1 MRCAPRLL
9 SLTMMLVSSRAAAG
23 NSDEVNAGVDVTL
36 TGGAVVANVSTGAS
50 LWYNPAGLARYD
62 AASFEITGITFKVSS
77 VKAPGLL
84 TLETGE
90 QSSDRRIDISVIPEA
105 ITFTIPL
112 EKLRFGIGLFNS
124 SIRRELIQEEAIHPG
139 NPAAMPPTPPAS
151 WNAGANSRVD
161 NFHLSVG
168 IANPFDKRKQK
179 ALVGGA
185 FDIVVSTAR
194 IDRLI
199 SGFYAGGAEGALS
212 RTDLSNTTGLGLQVK
227 GGVQWMPIPELRL
240 GFSLSTPSYLFMI
253 AERLTANELEVPPG
267 ASPVDPMGT
276 NTRVRKI
283 SGGWVGAEPG
293 TMRLGI
299 AYVGN
304 WGWIEG
310 DLVVDFRLRSSRF
323 LFNQRT
329 VPNGRIGV
337 VINVHKF
344 IKLGLG
350 AFTDFSQTEQL
361 LLVGD
366 RQIDFFGGNFGILF
380 TNKDTKNGSPETSA
394 DDDKTLIAVAI
405 GVRYSHGRG
414 DLLGLLLPPF
424 YDPDA
429 IQTRPVDTKIND
441 ADINFGVKVF
451 F

>member
-1 MRCAPRLL
+1 MGRVSTAIALAVLL
-9 SLTMMLVSSRAAAG
+9 ASSPAAAG

-50 LWYNPAGLARYD
+50 LWYNPAGLARYH
-62 AASFEITGITFKVSS
+62 AASFELTGVTFKVSS

-105 ITFTIPL
+105 ITFTVPL
-112 EKLRFGIGLFNS
+112 KKLRFGIGLFNS
-124 SIRRELIQEEAIHPG
+124 SVRRELVQEDVFHPG
-139 NPAAMPPTPPAS
+139 DAAAMPATPSAS
-151 WNAGANSRVD
+151 WNAGANTRVD
-161 NFHLSVG
+161 HFHVSTG

-194 IDRLI
+194 IDGLI

-212 RTDLSNTTGLGLQVK
+212 RTELSNTAGLGLQVK
-227 GGVQWMPIPELRL
+227 GGVQWIPIPELRL
-240 GFSLSTPSYLFMI
+240 GFSLSTPSYMFMI
-253 AERLTANELEVPPG
+253 AERLTANEIEAPP
-267 ASPVDPMGT
+267 SPGDPMGT
-276 NTRVRKI
+276 NTKIRKI
-283 SGGWVGAEPG
+283 SGGWVGTEPG

-299 AYVGN
+299 AYAGN

-310 DLVVDFRLRSSRF
+310 DLVVDFKLRSSRF

-350 AFTDFSQTEQL
+350 AFTDLSQTEE
-361 LLVGD
+361 LVVLGD
-366 RQIDFFGGNFGILF
+366 RQIDFFGGNLGLLF
-380 TNKDTKNGSPETSA
+380 TNKDTKTEPTAKS
-394 DDDKTLIAVAI
+394 DDGKLLIAVAI

-414 DLLGLLLPPF
+414 NMLGLLLPPF

>member
-1 MRCAPRLL
+1 MGRVSTAIALAVL
-9 SLTMMLVSSRAAAG
+9 LVSGTAAAG

-50 LWYNPAGLARYD
+50 LWYNPAGLARYNK
-62 AASFEITGITFKVSS
+62 ASFELTGVTFKVSA

-90 QSSDRRIDISVIPEA
+90 QSSERRVDISVIPEA
-105 ITFTIPL
+105 ITFTVPL
-112 EKLRFGIGLFNS
+112 KKLRFGIGLFNS
-124 SIRRELIQEEAIHPG
+124 SVRRELVQEDVFHPG
-139 NPAAMPPTPPAS
+139 DPAAMPPTPSAD
-151 WNAGANSRVD
+151 WNAGANTRVD
-161 NFHLSVG
+161 HFHISTG

-199 SGFYAGGAEGALS
+199 SGFYAGGSEGALS
-212 RTDLSNTTGLGLQVK
+212 RTDLSNTAGLGLQVK
-227 GGVQWMPIPELRL
+227 GGVQWIPIPKLRL
-240 GFSLSTPSYLFMI
+240 GFSLATPSYLFMV
-253 AERLTANELEVPPG
+253 AERLSANELEVPPG
-267 ASPVDPMGT
+267 SSPVDPMGT
-276 NTRVRKI
+276 NTKVRKI

-293 TMRLGI
+293 SMRLGI
-299 AYVGN
+299 AYVGD

-329 VPNGRIGV
+329 VPNGRVGV
-337 VINVHKF
+337 VVNVHKF
-344 IKLGLG
+344 VKLGLG
-350 AFTDFSQTEQL
+350 AFTDVSQTEEL
-361 LLVGD
+361 LLIGD
-366 RQIDFFGGNFGILF
+366 RQIDFFGGNLGVLF
-380 TNKDTKNGSPETSA
+380 TNKDTKSHTPETSA
-394 DDDKTLIAVAI
+394 DDDKLLIAFAI
-405 GVRYSHGRG
+405 GIRYSHGRG
-414 DLLGLLLPPF
+414 NLLGLVLPPN

-441 ADINFGVKVF
+441 VDINFGVKVF